1 MIALPLKTSL
11 PALVGLVVVGV
22 GCAPVYP
29 SVIHST
35 PENFGR
41 ENSQAIV
48 GIQMAS
54 AYTGSTLMPPIF
66 GLIANHIN
74 IELYPVYL
82 AAIAV
87 LMLVMTEGLNRNMKN
102 KRNG

>member
-1 MIALPLKTSL
+1 MIALPIKNSL
-11 PALVGLVVVGV
+11 PALVGLVVVGL

-54 AYTGSTLMPPIF
+54 AYVGCTVMPPVF
-66 GLIANHIN
+66 GLIANHVN
-74 IELYPVYL
+74 IALYPMYL
-82 AAIAV
+82 AVIAV
-87 LMLVMTEGLNRNMKN
+87 LMLFMTEALNRIMKN
-102 KRNG
+102 KRN